1 LAVTPSERED
11 AVRFLRDIEDE
22 PVALQRVLDTYFG
35 DSSPL
40 RAVRESKATSGAR
53 VILTGMGSSYYAA
66 LVGAW
71 WLQRHGVAAWASYAS
86 ELDEFRCGGRWA
98 LVAVSQSGATAETVR
113 AVEAFR
119 RSCDGPVIA
128 VVNRE
133 GSPMA
138 GMGDIV
144 LPLEAGA
151 EGRVPGKSWV
161 ASVAVVTLVAG
172 AMAGNDHVLDQPG
185 MEAAIEAQRRILATW
200 DGIGSYLAEALTGAR
215 VLHVLGSGPGLASAY
230 ECATVIK
237 ETARLPA
244 EPMLAADF
252 LHGSYLLVQPGYAA
266 VLFSGSL
273 TGWRDRDVRERI
285 IQRGGRVIDIGE
297 QAPHPIREPLA
308 TLPPGARPLVEAC
321 PIERFAV
328 SAWLA
333 RLDAEA
339 HEP

>member
-1 LAVTPSERED
+1 VAPSERED

-22 PVALQRVLDTYFG
+22 PVALQRVSDTYFG
-35 DSSPL
+35 GASPL
-40 RAVRESKATSGAR
+40 RSVRESSAITGAR
-53 VILTGMGSSYYAA
+53 LVLTGMGSSYYAA

-71 WLQRHGVAAWASYAS
+71 WLQRYGIAGWATYAS
-86 ELDEFRCGGRWA
+86 ELDEFPPGGRWA
-98 LVAVSQSGATAETVR
+98 LVAVSQSGATAETLR

-128 VVNRE
+128 VVNR
-133 GSPMA
+133 GDSPLA
-138 GMGDIV
+138 GAGDIV
-144 LPLEAGA
+144 LPLLAGA

-161 ASVAVVTLVAG
+161 ASVAVMMLVAQALTG
-172 AMAGNDHVLDQPG
+172 DVHLLERST
-185 MEAAIEAQRRILATW
+185 METAVRTLERILASY
-200 DGIGSYLAEALTGAR
+200 DEIGASIAESLAGAR

-230 ECATVIK
+230 ECATVMK

-252 LHGSYLLVQPGYAA
+252 LHGAYLLVQPGYAA

-273 TGWRDRDVRERI
+273 TGSRDRDVRDLI
-285 IQRGGRVIDIGE
+285 IKRGGRVVDLGE
-297 QAPHPIREPLA
+297 QAPRPMAELLA

-321 PIERFAV
+321 PIEQFAA

-333 RLDAEA
+333 RLDGEA
-339 HEP
+339 HER